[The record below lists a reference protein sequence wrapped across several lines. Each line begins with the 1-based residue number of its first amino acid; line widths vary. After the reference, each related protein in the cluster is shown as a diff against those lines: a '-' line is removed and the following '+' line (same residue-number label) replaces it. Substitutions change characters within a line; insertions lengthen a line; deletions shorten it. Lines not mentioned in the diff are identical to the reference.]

1 MTFKPN
7 TKELKRIRSLAA
19 KLCETFDKT
28 WEEAYQAAMLVVEVE
43 RFKYD
48 CKICRVVGDKVSHT
62 ANKTIYCTMNGVN
75 RVSKFLRN
83 RINESWLEDVDIKR
97 FNENKNMQD
106 IANIK
111 KQGDHV

>member
-1 MTFKPN
+1 
-7 TKELKRIRSLAA
+7 
-19 KLCETFDKT
+19 
-28 WEEAYQAAMLVVEVE
+28 
-43 RFKYD
+43 
-48 CKICRVVGDKVSHT
+48 
-62 ANKTIYCTMNGVN
+62 MNGVN